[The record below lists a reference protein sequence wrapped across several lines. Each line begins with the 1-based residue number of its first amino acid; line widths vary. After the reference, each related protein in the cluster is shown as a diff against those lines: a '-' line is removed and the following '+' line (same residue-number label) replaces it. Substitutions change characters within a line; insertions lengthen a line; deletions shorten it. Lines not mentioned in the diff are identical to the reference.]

1 MDNTIIEMFKEKNDK
16 ILIEKLLLDLANN
29 NDSLRL
35 TLNNKVD
42 LVVLVKFLKK
52 INNVLKNTEIDYD
65 VKTLNDIVEY
75 TKKTIKEQIEKILED
90 RKQKIEYEI
99 NNNFN
104 GVENLSL
111 IIEKSEEELKIQI
124 EFFINKLIYEQTQ
137 NNIFDSYKFKTEEQK
152 NEVISTLKRF
162 DSELTLNIL
171 TSLTERNCSLKN
183 IMKETEEKVIELNE
197 KATEITCGKTIKKE
211 NN

>member
-75 TKKTIKEQIEKILED
+75 TKKTIKEQIEKFLED
-90 RKQKIEYEI
+90 RKQKIQNDI

-104 GVENLSL
+104 GV
-111 IIEKSEEELKIQI
+111 
-124 EFFINKLIYEQTQ
+124 
-137 NNIFDSYKFKTEEQK
+137 
-152 NEVISTLKRF
+152 
-162 DSELTLNIL
+162 
-171 TSLTERNCSLKN
+171 
-183 IMKETEEKVIELNE
+183 
-197 KATEITCGKTIKKE
+197 
-211 NN
+211 